1 MDGFFSPRQVSAD
14 LIKAVQGFFC
24 TKCAVIDPESIV
36 QWLLPLRVELENP
49 IYFSSWSE

>member
-1 MDGFFSPRQVSAD
+1 MDVFSAKS
-14 LIKAVQGFFC
+14 FFC
-24 TKCAVIDPESIV
+24 TKYAVIDPESMV